1 MGGRT
6 MQHAAGG
13 WRRDP
18 AGIVPFLLTLRA
30 MRESLSLVLLSL
42 ALVLLL
48 RRVEV
53 VALLLMLILGC
64 SKRRIVRTR
73 VVEGGLR

>member
-1 MGGRT
+1 

-30 MRESLSLVLLSL
+30 MRESLSLVL
-42 ALVLLL
+42 VLLL

-53 VALLLMLILGC
+53 VALLLMLGC

>member
-1 MGGRT
+1 

-53 VALLLMLILGC
+53 VALLLMLGC
-64 SKRRIVRTR
+64 SKRRIVWAG